1 MKQHK
6 YRSYRQ
12 YVTTQKKGYKKKRDR
27 VWAREDNIKLLS
39 QLLKGAE
46 SGICHGVRTGAEV
59 EWFRKYLGADVIGT
73 ELGDSK
79 EGLIVQWDFNRPNPE
94 WIGKFDFVYS
104 NSFDHAYDA
113 AATLCTWIQQLKP
126 GGKLVIEHSKKHEN
140 ITKLDPFGATPD
152 EVVGLM
158 ESVGLMDVTVHD
170 MPCLLSHDR
179 YVVGIIGVKG

>member
-73 ELGDSK
+73 EIGDSK

-104 NSFDHAYDA
+104 NSFDHSYDA
-113 AATLCTWIQQLKP
+113 EATLCTWIQQLKP

-140 ITKLDPFGATPD
+140 ITKLDPFGATLI
-152 EVVGLM
+152 EMEELMARVGLKDVHM
-158 ESVGLMDVTVHD
+158 VGL
-170 MPCLLSHDR
+170 PCWLSHDR